1 MTQQESDRIEQLLA
15 GPCWVLDF
23 LPVRVPADSPG
34 QFFAVERYYRGA
46 SRMKDFRRRAADVL
60 LKLNCYYALLA
71 APDGEEPGEFDP
83 AELEEWLGSRYLNV
97 LLGGALLTADP
108 EDTYMTLYGAD
119 EDLLSLT
126 RALAEAEGLFLWE

>member
-1 MTQQESDRIEQLLA
+1 MDAIEELLEK
-15 GPCWVLDF
+15 PYWIIDI
-23 LPVRVPADSPG
+23 LPRQVPADSPG
-34 QFFAVERYYRGA
+34 RYFALEPVL
-46 SRMKDFRRRAADVL
+46 RRDPGLVRKKLGLL

-83 AELEEWLGSRYLNV
+83 AELEEWRGSRYLNV

-126 RALAEAEGLFLWE
+126 RALAAAEGLFLWE

>member
-1 MTQQESDRIEQLLA
+1 MSGEPEMDVIDALLEKPYRII
-15 GPCWVLDF
+15 DI
-23 LPVRVPADSPG
+23 LPRQVPADSPG
-34 QFFAVERYYRGA
+34 RYFALEPVLV
-46 SRMKDFRRRAADVL
+46 KDPGLVRKKLGLL
-60 LKLNCYYALLA
+60 LKLNCYYAMLA
-71 APDGEEPGEFDP
+71 GPEGEKPREFSP

-126 RALAEAEGLFLWE
+126 RALAAAEGLFLWE